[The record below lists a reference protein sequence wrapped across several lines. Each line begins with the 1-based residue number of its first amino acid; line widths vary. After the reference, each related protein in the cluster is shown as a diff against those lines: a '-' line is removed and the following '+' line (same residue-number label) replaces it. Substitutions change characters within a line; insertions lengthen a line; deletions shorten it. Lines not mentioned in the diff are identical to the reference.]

1 MFLGRLGPWD
11 KPGIVGRSGC
21 EYAPFVF
28 RDLVQ
33 DFFCPNQGCFPDVGF
48 RRVYQV
54 GLVSLDKLHDFG
66 SDRSSDQVDNR
77 ASMISDTKFGL
88 LGQLVKSGEIIF
100 HRFLA
105 LF

>member
-1 MFLGRLGPWD
+1 MFLGRLGPWN
-11 KPGIVGRSGC
+11 KPGVVRWPGC
-21 EYAPFVF
+21 EYAPFAF

-48 RRVYQV
+48 RRVDQV
-54 GLVSLDKLHDFG
+54 GLISLDKLYYFG
-66 SDRSSDQVDNR
+66 SDRSSDQIDNR
-77 ASMISDTKFGL
+77 ASMVGDTEFGL
-88 LGQLVKSGEIIF
+88 LGQLVKPGEIVF